1 MAKLRRPL
9 ITALVIGGLL
19 LLSACMAARV
29 MREERG
35 LHGGR
40 AGGVRHQQQAAVQPI
55 TRSAAGGLESQSIDV
70 GGMRRDFLVHVP
82 AGLGAQAPMVLAFHG
97 GGGGAE
103 GFGTRTGLVEAADR
117 MGFILV
123 LPEGVRGSWNTGGQ
137 EKVGYSSR
145 ANLDDV
151 GFVAGV
157 IDTMLASYP
166 VDPGRVYA
174 AGMSA
179 GGMLTY
185 RLACE
190 LPGRFSAV
198 AVVAGTMDT
207 VSCPGVQNVSLLH
220 IHGTNDQNVP
230 FEGGAGQ
237 LSADA
242 ASYPPV
248 MTGIQTFKAGDQC
261 TSGASTTTRPAQD
274 TSCEISSCSDGETVE
289 LCTVQGGGH
298 AWPGIP
304 AARWQQRND
313 VYVSPYF
320 NATDYVTQFL
330 LSH

>member
-1 MAKLRRPL
+1 MSKLARPL
-9 ITALVIGGLL
+9 LSALVIGGLV
-19 LLSACMAARV
+19 LLSSCMAARV

-35 LHGGR
+35 LHGARGGR
-40 AGGVRHQQQAAVQPI
+40 QHVAVQPAA
-55 TRSAAGGLESQSIDV
+55 RVAAGGLQSQSIEV

-82 AGLGAQAPMVLAFHG
+82 DGLGAQAPMVLAFHG

-117 MGFILV
+117 LGFILV
-123 LPEGVRGSWNTGGQ
+123 LPEGVRGSWNTGGR
-137 EKVGYSSR
+137 EKIGYSSR

-151 GFVAGV
+151 GFVSGV
-157 IDTMLASYP
+157 IDTMLASYS
-166 VDPGRVYA
+166 VDPSRVYA

-190 LPGRFSAV
+190 LPGHFSAV

-207 VSCPGVQNVSLLH
+207 MSCPGVQDVSLLH
-220 IHGTNDQNVP
+220 IHGTDDQNVP
-230 FEGGAGQ
+230 FGGGAGQ

-261 TSGASTTTRPAQD
+261 RSGAMTTTRPAQD
-274 TSCEISSCSDGETVE
+274 TTCEISSCSGGETVE

-330 LSH
+330 LSN